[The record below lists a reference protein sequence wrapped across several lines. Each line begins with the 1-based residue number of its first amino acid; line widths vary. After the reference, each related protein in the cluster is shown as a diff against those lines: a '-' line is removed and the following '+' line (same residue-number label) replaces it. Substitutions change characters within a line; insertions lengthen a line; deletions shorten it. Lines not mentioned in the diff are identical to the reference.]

1 MGVGQDVRF
10 KKIRV
15 LNEHFHEEIGSH
27 TGGIEAFLA
36 VGYRQNHTP
45 EEPCIPTWTPTRSRT
60 QHPMPQELFLV
71 MEEPD
76 PVTQWEA
83 WQLWLDRFKLHHM
96 RLEALSAEL
105 KEERLGGKEADW
117 AVLAG
122 ERKARQPEVTPE
134 AEPYRHG
141 GAMLQ

>member
-1 MGVGQDVRF
+1 MKQLSAGGSAGGAAKGKLLKEKFGFDEVIDYKTVRDA
-10 KKIRV
+10 
-15 LNEHFHEEIGSH
+15 G
-27 TGGIEAFLA
+27 
-36 VGYRQNHTP
+36 
-45 EEPCIPTWTPTRSRT
+45 
-60 QHPMPQELFLV
+60 
-71 MEEPD
+71 
-76 PVTQWEA
+76 
-83 WQLWLDRFKLHHM
+83 
-96 RLEALSAEL
+96 ALSAEL